1 MKIDNMREEHQE
13 KLIKDAEKMAKEQAE
28 QEEKEEAAQPPKEV
42 GFISVSVGKGMTEI
56 FKELG
61 VDYLIEGGQ
70 TMNPSTDDILK
81 AILATPAETVF
92 VLPNN
97 KNIIM
102 AAEQAQGIADRTIVV
117 LSTRTIP
124 QGITAML
131 NFDPDASE
139 YENATNM
146 MQAADKVAT
155 GLVTFAARDSDFD
168 GRKIKKARSWR
179 WRTVSWWP
187 RAPTSPR

>member
-1 MKIDNMREEHQE
+1 
-13 KLIKDAEKMAKEQAE
+13 
-28 QEEKEEAAQPPKEV
+28 
-42 GFISVSVGKGMTEI
+42 
-56 FKELG
+56 
-61 VDYLIEGGQ
+61 
-70 TMNPSTDDILK
+70 MNPSTADIV
-81 AILATPAETVF
+81 AAVQSVPAKTVF

-146 MQAADKVAT
+146 MQAADKVANRPCH
-155 GLVTFAARDSDFD
+155 LCCPRQRFRRPQDQKRRDP
-168 GRKIKKARSWR
+168 GAGER
-179 WRTVSWWP
+179 
-187 RAPTSPR
+187 

>member
-1 MKIDNMREEHQE
+1 
-13 KLIKDAEKMAKEQAE
+13 
-28 QEEKEEAAQPPKEV
+28 
-42 GFISVSVGKGMTEI
+42 
-56 FKELG
+56 
-61 VDYLIEGGQ
+61 
-70 TMNPSTDDILK
+70 MNPSTADNV
-81 AILATPAETVF
+81 AAVQSVPAKTVF

-146 MQAADKVAT
+146 MQAAGTKLQQALSPLLPAT
-155 GLVTFAARDSDFD
+155 AISTAARS
-168 GRKIKKARSWR
+168 KKARSWR